1 MCASEVMIV
10 CGFITSF
17 TSHTVNWSIANI
29 KIVISAALRLR
40 PSISLDDDTHYNCQL
55 PPRGQIQIFEFE
67 IEFSNCIYDIS
78 TYIFILTQSLGLEA
92 DSFIHTNNSRLSDR
106 QRNTSVIVRFNS
118 FRPSVSSM
126 SIMETPTR
134 ERLTSVTVSPRFP
147 WQQAGPIYSRWT
159 SHTSPLAS
167 ACHGDYTYLPSADA
181 VAQIWEVFL
190 HRITVSTAGLQRGN
204 KHLSLLTAQCGGNC
218 QVLYNMCQT

>member
-1 MCASEVMIV
+1 MIL
-10 CGFITSF
+10 T
-17 TSHTVNWSIANI
+17 TIAN
-29 KIVISAALRLR
+29 
-40 PSISLDDDTHYNCQL
+40 C
-55 PPRGQIQIFEFE
+55 PPRTNTD
-67 IEFSNCIYDIS
+67 EFSNCIYDIS